1 MKWQANG
8 KFKPTREMNADDVV
22 FSFKRMF
29 DRSNPFF
36 KSANG
41 NFPEF
46 AELIEPSLRVGRA
59 DRRRNGRVHPEIPAR
74 AAAVS
79 MLSMQAFSIISAEY
93 AGSLENLASSK
104 TWIGS

>member
-1 MKWQANG
+1 
-8 KFKPTREMNADDVV
+8 MNADDVV

-46 AELIEPSLRVGRA
+46 AELIEPSLESVERTDDETVVFTLKA
-59 DRRRNGRVHPEIPAR
+59 PLAPLVLDA
-74 AAAVS
+74 
-79 MLSMQAFSIISAEY
+79 LD
-93 AGSLENLASSK
+93 AGVLDHLGGVCGNP
-104 TWIGS
+104 